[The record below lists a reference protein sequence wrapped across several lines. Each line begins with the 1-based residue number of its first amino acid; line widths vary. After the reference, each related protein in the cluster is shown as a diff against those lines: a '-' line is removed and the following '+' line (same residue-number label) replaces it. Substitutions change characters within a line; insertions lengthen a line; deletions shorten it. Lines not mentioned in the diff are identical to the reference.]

1 MLLNTKYKEGDVY
14 YGKAYGRGT
23 ANISG
28 YGAVMNVSVNVQTRK
43 GTKLVFPMYG
53 TSELEEESIITFV
66 SDENLA
72 PILDDKID
80 FTGVDLDLAFD
91 ITPDAEVL
99 LVFNEQTHDE
109 IQAKTQG
116 KLNLKLD
123 AYNQMRL
130 DGGLKIL
137 NGSVYNF
144 TMGPARKPF
153 DIVEGSI
160 NWSGDVYK
168 ADMKIVT
175 SYLVKNANMLELTP
189 EQTDKSLAK
198 QDAQCLLNLTGSLIQ
213 PNITFELVAPKAPES
228 GKALMNRINED
239 KDELNRQFFS
249 LMLFSKFQPLKGTNS
264 ANESA
269 AIDLFES
276 QINQALSQMSKSY
289 QVKMDLGTDN
299 VSTSVQKSFAGDRLV
314 VTGSFGV
321 QNTTG
326 SSAANGGLVG
336 DVSIEYLVNE
346 SGTFRIN
353 AFNRSN
359 SNTVKENAGPFTQGA
374 GLSYH
379 EDFNSAKDFV
389 LLQSFLDVFRSKE
402 NKIVKFKRKKR
413 QTKLPPVGAPA
424 DPAPSIENKEEN
436 E

>member
-1 MLLNTKYKEGDVY
+1 
-14 YGKAYGRGT
+14 
-23 ANISG
+23 
-28 YGAVMNVSVNVQTRK
+28 
-43 GTKLVFPMYG
+43 
-53 TSELEEESIITFV
+53 
-66 SDENLA
+66 
-72 PILDDKID
+72 
-80 FTGVDLDLAFD
+80 
-91 ITPDAEVL
+91 
-99 LVFNEQTHDE
+99 
-109 IQAKTQG
+109 
-116 KLNLKLD
+116 
-123 AYNQMRL
+123 MRL

-153 DIVEGSI
+153 EIIDGSI
-160 NWSGDVYK
+160 NWSGDVYN

-213 PNITFELVAPKAPES
+213 PNITFEIAAPKAPES

-276 QINQALSQMSKSY
+276 QINQALSQLSKSY

-326 SSAANGGLVG
+326 SSAASGGLVG

-346 SGTFRIN
+346 SGTFRVN

-359 SNTVKENAGPFTQGA
+359 TNTVKENAGPFTQGA

-402 NKIVKFKRKKR
+402 NKLVKFKRKKR
-413 QTKLPPVGAPA
+413 QTKLPPVGAPT